1 MAKLQLVVPSWDQ
14 LGAQLDLQERNHYP
28 ITANQ
33 LLTYIAFGPDR
44 PSDDGIWAD
53 AYLRDEVLGSA
64 SSPKQHL
71 CGHPIACR
79 SFATFLPSR
88 SITFSPFRAIKA
100 TNLYGLTVW
109 DVQEAFQQFLDDHV
123 TVHDMIQYLQL
134 VPNYQL
140 AFPSGCD
147 ILEVLRSLQTLRGFF
162 SYMGIES
169 IDLDDFTPFTQS
181 RGISRIF
188 SISPD
193 RMHFL
198 GAIRGSAAE
207 TSIFFLRI
215 LGSPSHA
222 RLETLPPR
230 HPAASKTFP
239 RARIANRGFE
249 SDARMSTFNR
259 VIDVDIAWGPKLGN
273 IVWVCLNNFLIS
285 NPNRSFWACFAASQ
299 RMTTVGTMQ
308 PTYHDG
314 RPRSSILQILPVEL
328 LSEIKSHIP
337 LHDLFTLVCFYKTCT
352 KFAQLFGSVQTQA
365 KFWESACLLA
375 GLGCLPGERA
385 EEVDWKHVAFDCIER
400 DGSCKHPECGRAR
413 LEWNE
418 ADKMADTT
426 SLAPVPT
433 WETFD
438 ALVAQGNWS
447 TTCPNEAIRGIAL
460 AKHSFTDIGED
471 AYLRQYN
478 DIHDEK
484 EESDENLKQ
493 YLWDHPIACRSFAT
507 FPPTR
512 SMCVFVFEDSKRV
525 QNENGV
531 TVWDEI
537 CGIRKVFNR
546 TADVHEIASVLFDL
560 KEYIPLIFKEGCPLT
575 NFFNP
580 DDDVS
585 RGFYLFRI
593 FASRV
598 GGMD

>member
-1 MAKLQLVVPSWDQ
+1 MEWKRRNIRVEGKTTAVSYCHNISNSWAVSFIPSWPPKTNFVVS
-14 LGAQLDLQERNHYP
+14 LLSPSLVEYP
-28 ITANQ
+28 GYSVFHRI
-33 LLTYIAFGPDR
+33 GECP
-44 PSDDGIWAD
+44 
-53 AYLRDEVLGSA
+53 SA
-64 SSPKQHL
+64 SNS
-71 CGHPIACR
+71 
-79 SFATFLPSR
+79 SY
-88 SITFSPFRAIKA
+88 FSLS
-100 TNLYGLTVW
+100 N
-109 DVQEAFQQFLDDHV
+109 
-123 TVHDMIQYLQL
+123 
-134 VPNYQL
+134 
-140 AFPSGCD
+140 S
-147 ILEVLRSLQTLRGFF
+147 
-162 SYMGIES
+162 
-169 IDLDDFTPFTQS
+169 
-181 RGISRIF
+181 
-188 SISPD
+188 
-193 RMHFL
+193 MHFL

-413 LEWNE
+413 LEWNGV
-418 ADKMADTT
+418 
-426 SLAPVPT
+426 S
-433 WETFD
+433 
-438 ALVAQGNWS
+438 
-447 TTCPNEAIRGIAL
+447 I
-460 AKHSFTDIGED
+460 
-471 AYLRQYN
+471 
-478 DIHDEK
+478 
-484 EESDENLKQ
+484 
-493 YLWDHPIACRSFAT
+493 
-507 FPPTR
+507 
-512 SMCVFVFEDSKRV
+512 FV
-525 QNENGV
+525 
-531 TVWDEI
+531 
-537 CGIRKVFNR
+537 
-546 TADVHEIASVLFDL
+546 
-560 KEYIPLIFKEGCPLT
+560 YITE
-575 NFFNP
+575 
-580 DDDVS
+580 
-585 RGFYLFRI
+585 
-593 FASRV
+593 
-598 GGMD
+598 